1 MSKGLRGVGATY
13 LAAAFGVAMLQGCV
27 TRTYQNAI
35 EVKGNQSIEE
45 KVRWAQSFTTEERLA
60 LLKAQLK
67 QRLPSV
73 TDSQLSTLNLKW
85 TETHFK
91 SFTGKGSSSAVTVS
105 VGIQFDSSFDPKSI
119 IATAAEILEPEI
131 NPPDKIN

>member
-1 MSKGLRGVGATY
+1 MRKGPGSVGARY
-13 LAAAFGVAMLQGCV
+13 LAAAFAVAILQGCV

-35 EVKGNQSIEE
+35 EVKGNHSLEE

-73 TDSQLSTLNLKW
+73 TDNQLSTLSLKW

-105 VGIQFDSSFDPKSI
+105 VGIQFDSSFDPKPI
-119 IATAAEILEPEI
+119 IGAAAEILESEI
-131 NPPDKIN
+131 NARERIQ